1 MSPSHRLGDSDVDY
15 DPNFRFYMTTKMPNP
30 HYMPDVC
37 IKVTIVNFT
46 VTAKGL
52 EDQLLGDVVR
62 KERSDLEEQKDR
74 LLVSI
79 SNDKKQ
85 LQDLEDKV
93 LKLLKESEGN
103 ILDDE
108 VLINT
113 LKNSKLTSG
122 VIQGRVKEAEV
133 TEKEINA
140 AREQYRCVAT
150 RGSILY
156 FVIADLAL
164 IDSMYQYSL
173 TYFTQLFNY
182 CIDVSEKS
190 DDLAVR
196 LDTLTKYIT
205 EFMYG
210 NVSRGLFEEHKM
222 IFSFLICTSILRNS
236 GEIGAAEWNFL
247 LRGAAGLIMTDKS
260 LPNPA
265 PDWIGPH
272 VWTNVRALQQVRM
285 RPIPS
290 QKLSG
295 TLSLLK
301 GS

>member
-1 MSPSHRLGDSDVDY
+1 
-15 DPNFRFYMTTKMPNP
+15 MTTKMPNP

-113 LKNSKLTSG
+113 LKTSKLTSG

-140 AREQYRCVAT
+140 AREQYRPVAT

-156 FVIADLAL
+156 FVVADLAL

-190 DDLAVR
+190 DDLPTR
-196 LDTLTKYIT
+196 LGTLTRYIT
-205 EFMYG
+205 EFMYK

-236 GEIGAAEWNFL
+236 GEIGAPEWNFL
-247 LRGAAGLIMTDKS
+247 LRGSAGMILADKGAA
-260 LPNPA
+260 NPA
-265 PDWIGPH
+265 PEWIGPH
-272 VWTNVRALQQVRM
+272 VWNNVRALSQVRAAFPS
-285 RPIPS
+285 RPNFTSYQP
-290 QKLSG
+290 L
-295 TLSLLK
+295 
-301 GS
+301 GSNLELGD